1 MKKISHSRNS
11 VLTLLS
17 WLIPLGLTFF
27 ATPFIVRGLGNEQYG
42 LYALMTGFIAYSFT
56 FNIGRAITKYVVEY
70 NVAGEKEKVSK
81 IISATFFLSLL
92 VAVAGSLILIFLS
105 ETLVTNVLLI
115 ESASSENTIFG
126 LRIAALC
133 IFLMII
139 GQVFIAVVQATHR
152 FDVYSLITTVTSSL
166 LIVGNVIL
174 VWKNFGFI
182 ALVEWNALTLLFSA
196 VAFYLAA
203 KKIEPETKITFGFGR
218 EMFFTSL
225 KYGLSVAG
233 HQIFANIQLLYER
246 MLITR
251 IAGPDK
257 MTNYVVPM
265 TMSIYILIFMSNLTL
280 NLMPYTSELFAKN
293 RIDEL
298 EIIYRR
304 LTKFVCTIVVFI
316 CVALAVGSFS
326 LLSNWI
332 DAAFAEASYKVFIFQ
347 LATFGLLACMI
358 ISWQFIEGFGLPVYN
373 TASGFSW
380 LIISIP
386 LMFILTN
393 NYGIWGTALA
403 RLLAEMTIPVSIM
416 LVERKIFGK
425 ILGDLWLK
433 IIGILGIAAII
444 SGWAENYLL
453 NSFSTNWLSLVF
465 SIFVAGTIYLLIV
478 WFSNFYSAEEKIWM
492 KNQVKKVF
500 V

>member
-56 FNIGRAITKYVVEY
+56 FNIGRAITKYVVEF
-70 NVAGEKEKVSK
+70 NAAGEKAKVSK
-81 IISATFFLSLL
+81 IISATLFLSLM
-92 VAVAGSLILIFLS
+92 VAAAGSLILIFLS
-105 ETLVTNVLLI
+105 EILVTNVLLI
-115 ESASSENTIFG
+115 ESASVGNTIFG

-152 FDVYSLITTVTSSL
+152 FDVYSLITTITGSV
-166 LIVGNVIL
+166 LIIGNVIL

-182 ALVEWNALTLLFSA
+182 ELVQWNAFTLFLSA

-203 KKIEPETKITFGFGR
+203 KKLESETKITFSFGR

-225 KYGLSVAG
+225 KYGMSVAG

-251 IAGPDK
+251 IAGPDR

-265 TMSIYILIFMSNLTL
+265 TMSIYILVFMSSLTL

-293 RIDEL
+293 KIDEL

-304 LTKFVCTIVVFI
+304 LTKFVCTLVVFI

-358 ISWQFIEGFGLPVYN
+358 ISWQFIEGIGLPVYN
-373 TASGFSW
+373 TVSGFSW

-386 LMFILTN
+386 LMYILTN

-403 RLLAEMTIPVSIM
+403 RLLAEMTIPISIM
-416 LVERKIFGK
+416 LVEKKIFGK
-425 ILGDLWLK
+425 ILGDMWLK
-433 IIGILGIAAII
+433 IIGILGVAAFI
-444 SGWAENYLL
+444 SGLSENYLL
-453 NSFSTNWLSLVF
+453 NMFSTNWASLLI
-465 SIFVAGTIYLLIV
+465 SIFVAGIIYLLIV
-478 WFSNFYSAEEKIWM
+478 WFSNLYSAEEKIWM
-492 KNQVKKVF
+492 KNQFKKVF

>member
-70 NVAGEKEKVSK
+70 NAAGEKEKVSK

-92 VAVAGSLILIFLS
+92 VATAGSLILVFLS

-115 ESASSENTIFG
+115 DSATSENTIFG

-152 FDVYSLITTVTSSL
+152 FDIYSLITTITSSF

-174 VWKNFGFI
+174 VWKNFGFV
-182 ALVEWNALTLLFSA
+182 ALVQWNAVTLLFSA
-196 VAFYLAA
+196 FAFYLTA
-203 KKIEPETKITFGFGR
+203 KKLEPETKITFGFGR

-225 KYGLSVAG
+225 KHGLSVAG

-246 MLITR
+246 MLIMR
-251 IAGPDK
+251 IAGPDM

-265 TMSIYILIFMSNLTL
+265 TMSIYILVFIANLTL
-280 NLMPYTSELFAKN
+280 NVMPYTSELFAKN
-293 RIDEL
+293 RFDEL

-304 LTKFVCTIVVFI
+304 LTKFVCTIVIFI
-316 CVALAVGSFS
+316 CVALAVGSHS
-326 LLSNWI
+326 LLTNWI
-332 DAAFAEASYKVFIFQ
+332 GAAFADASYEVFIFQ
-347 LATFGLLACMI
+347 LATFGALACAI

-373 TASGFSW
+373 TASGLSW
-380 LIISIP
+380 LLISIP
-386 LMFILTN
+386 LMLILTN
-393 NYGIWGTALA
+393 SYGIWGTALA
-403 RLLAEMTIPVSIM
+403 RLSAEITIPVSIM
-416 LVERKIFGK
+416 LVEKKIFGK
-425 ILGDLWLK
+425 ILGEMWLK
-433 IIGILGIAAII
+433 IIGITGIAALI
-444 SGWAENYLL
+444 SGFAESYLL
-453 NSFSTNWLSLVF
+453 KIFPVNWLSLIF
-465 SIFVAGTIYLLIV
+465 SITIAGIIYLLIIR
-478 WFSNFYSAEEKIWM
+478 FSNLYSLEERIWM
-492 KNQVKKVF
+492 KDQVKKVF

>member
-17 WLIPLGLTFF
+17 WLVPLGLTFF

-56 FNIGRAITKYVVEY
+56 FNVGRAITKYVVEF
-70 NVAGEKEKVSK
+70 NASGETEKVSK
-81 IISATFFLSLL
+81 IISATFFLSLF
-92 VAVAGSLILIFLS
+92 VATAGSLLLVFLS
-105 ETLVTNVLLI
+105 EILVRDVLLI
-115 ESASSENTIFG
+115 DSAAVENTVFA

-133 IFLMII
+133 IWLMII
-139 GQVFIAVVQATHR
+139 GQVFMAVVQATHR
-152 FDVYSLITTVTSSL
+152 FDIYSLITTVTSSL

-174 VWKNFGFI
+174 VWKNFGFVS
-182 ALVEWNALTLLFSA
+182 LVCWNALTLLFSA
-196 VAFYLAA
+196 AVFFISA
-203 KKIEPETKITFGFGR
+203 KKLEPETKITFGFGK
-218 EMFFTSL
+218 EMFLTSL
-225 KYGLSVAG
+225 KYGSSVAG
-233 HQIFANIQLLYER
+233 HQIFANVQLLYER

-265 TMSIYILIFMSNLTL
+265 TMSIYILVFMSNLTL

-316 CVALAVGSFS
+316 CTALAVGSHS

-332 DAAFAEASYKVFIFQ
+332 GSAFADASYQVFVFQ
-347 LATFGLLACMI
+347 LATFGALACMI
-358 ISWQFIEGFGLPVYN
+358 ICWAFIEGYGLPVYN
-373 TASGFSW
+373 TAAGFSW
-380 LIISIP
+380 LLISIP
-386 LMFILTN
+386 LMLILTKD
-393 NYGIWGTALA
+393 YGIWGTALA
-403 RLLAEMTIPVSIM
+403 RLIAESTIPVSVI

-425 ILGDLWLK
+425 VLGGLWLK
-433 IIGILGIAAII
+433 IFAVLGVAAFI
-444 SGWAENYLL
+444 SGFAENYLL
-453 NSFSTNWLSLVF
+453 KSFSTNWLSLLF
-465 SIFVAGTIYLLIV
+465 SMFVAGIIYSGIV
-478 WFSNFYSAEEKIWM
+478 WFSAFYSKEEKEWM
-492 KNQVKKVF
+492 VGQVKKVF